1 LLHEAGDGHA
11 VFRLEVAIRIRRFE
25 HLLTLTDQ
33 VLHFTFESAVGLLI
47 IFYSLPVDAK
57 IKLKKGKRLPAIN
70 WHISIFAAPSVD
82 WICLFKRPD
91 NYRDRGGVQPFASSQ
106 HAKQPS
112 AKARFTKADKHE
124 KRVRP
129 FSIEVPQEPLRV

>member
-1 LLHEAGDGHA
+1 
-11 VFRLEVAIRIRRFE
+11 
-25 HLLTLTDQ
+25 LTLTDQ

-91 NYRDRGGVQPFASSQ
+91 NYRDRGGDRTTIVTEG
-106 HAKQPS
+106 
-112 AKARFTKADKHE
+112 ARACGW
-124 KRVRP
+124 P
-129 FSIEVPQEPLRV
+129 APPAGGAN